1 MASSST
7 PTLLDDVKTKK
18 IIENNRLK
26 DQKLTLPTLN
36 NKNKN
41 SKSAPN
47 FDK

>member
-26 DQKLTLPTLN
+26 DYKMNLPLL

-47 FDK
+47 FEK